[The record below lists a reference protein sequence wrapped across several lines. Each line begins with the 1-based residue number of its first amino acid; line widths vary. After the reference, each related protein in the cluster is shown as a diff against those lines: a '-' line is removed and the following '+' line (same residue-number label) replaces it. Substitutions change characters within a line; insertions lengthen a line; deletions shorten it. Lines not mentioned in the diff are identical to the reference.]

1 MNTQAQ
7 QTNTQEY
14 TVSELS
20 GALKRVVEDRFS
32 FVKVRGEISGYR
44 GPHTSGHVY
53 FSIKD
58 QNARIDAVIWKGVF
72 GKMRVQPEEGLEVI
86 ASGKVTTFAG
96 KSAYQLVIE
105 SLEPAGV
112 GALMALL
119 EERRRRFAAE
129 GLFSN
134 ERKKPL
140 PFLPRVLGVVTS
152 PTGAVIRDVI
162 HRIAERFPLHI
173 LVWPVRVQGDS
184 SGAEVANAIRG
195 LNALPGG
202 TNIPAPDI
210 LIVARG
216 GGSLEDLWSFNDEA
230 VVRATAESRIPL
242 ISAVGHETDWT
253 LIDHVADRRA
263 PTPTA
268 AAEIAVPVRSELL
281 AAIADQARRH
291 VAAMQR
297 ALLRLRVDFRNAGR
311 SLPTGDACLAAP
323 RQRLDMSGAR
333 LFASLREALGQRALV
348 CSRLAGRLALRSPQ
362 AILARDGARLASL
375 GARLAGV
382 KRRSVERHSDLLA
395 VLLRRRGAAYA
406 SQRALALQN
415 LSARRSRLQSLGLR
429 LESAC
434 RIRLQSRRAVIG
446 SLEKMLRSLSY
457 TNVLLRGF
465 VLLRNSGGK
474 VLRSAIE
481 LSTGMAVD
489 IQLADGHAKAVVT
502 DDERRVGR
510 SPGKLRK
517 ITKNQGLLF

>member
-1 MNTQAQ
+1 MNTQIQ
-7 QTNTQEY
+7 QTNAQEY

-72 GKMRVQPEEGLEVI
+72 GKMRIQPEEGLEVI

-129 GLFSN
+129 GLFAA

-140 PFLPRVLGVVTS
+140 PYLPRVLGVVTS
-152 PTGAVIRDVI
+152 PTGAVIRDII
-162 HRIAERFPLHI
+162 HRVAERFPLDI
-173 LVWPVRVQGDS
+173 LVWPVRVQGES

-195 LNALPGG
+195 FNALPAAA
-202 TNIPAPDI
+202 NIPVPDM
-210 LIVARG
+210 LIIARG

-230 VVRATAESRIPL
+230 VVRAAANSKIPL
-242 ISAVGHETDWT
+242 VSAVGHETDWT

-281 AAIADQARRH
+281 AAIADQTRRH
-291 VAAMQR
+291 GAAMQR

-311 SLPTGDACLAAP
+311 SLPTGDACLSAP
-323 RQRLDMSGAR
+323 RQRLDISGAR
-333 LFASLREALGQRALV
+333 LFASLREAFGQRALLS
-348 CSRLAGRLALRSPQ
+348 SRLAGRLALRSPQ
-362 AILARDGARLASL
+362 AMLARDDARLASL
-375 GARLAGV
+375 GARLASV
-382 KRRSVERHSDLLA
+382 KRRSVERYSDALA
-395 VLLRRRGAAYA
+395 VLLRRQGAAYA

-415 LSARRSRLQSLGLR
+415 LSARRSRVQSLGLR

-434 RIRLQSRRAVIG
+434 RTRLQSHRAVIG
-446 SLEKMLRSLSY
+446 SWEQMLRSLSY
-457 TNVLLRGF
+457 ANVLLRGF

-474 VLRSAIE
+474 VLRSAAE
-481 LSTGMAVD
+481 LSAGMAVD
-489 IQLADGHAKAVVT
+489 IQLADGHAQAVVT
-502 DDERRVGR
+502 DDERRVGL
-510 SPGKLRK
+510 SPGKPRK
-517 ITKNQGLLF
+517 IARNQGSLF